1 MKILFIAPRF
11 HSNQYALIKKLSE
24 QGHKIDF
31 YVMGK
36 GNSEDYT
43 FIKPKLIPISILTK
57 IYIYFFKRT
66 KEVDVFD
73 YASIALPSIRSYY
86 KRIVE
91 LNADI
96 IIIRVGNYPYFLML
110 LPLVLFFRKKVIYYS
125 QQPKYENK
133 KVWKKEIFN
142 KIVSFNYKIPWY
154 SPVLYYGNW
163 NDTKKN
169 NEYISY
175 IPFFC
180 EKKNSSVKI
189 ENIIENKEIMFL
201 CVAKYE
207 KRKGIEK
214 LIKAA
219 DVLVRKGY
227 RFKLTIIG
235 STGNKTREDFFLKL
249 QAKVDSLQLGN
260 IVELKKN
267 IPYAKMSKEY
277 SRHQVFILPTTKE
290 PASVSQLEAMSYGLA
305 IICSS
310 DNGTAHYV
318 KNQKNGFLIKP
329 DSDSIVVAM
338 EEYLTNF
345 TLLFEHQ
352 KMSLFIVENEM
363 SIDKSC
369 DALLSLI

>member
-11 HSNQYALIKKLSE
+11 HSNQYALVKKLSE
-24 QGHKIDF
+24 EGHNVEF
-31 YVMGK
+31 YVIGK

-57 IYIYFFKRT
+57 IYIYFFKRS
-66 KEVDVFD
+66 KQVDIFD
-73 YASIALPSIRSYY
+73 YASIALPSIREYY
-86 KRIVE
+86 KRIIDVK
-91 LNADI
+91 ADV

-110 LPLVLFFRKKVIYYS
+110 LPFILFFRKKVIYYS

-133 KVWKKEIFN
+133 KVWKKDFFN
-142 KIVSFNYKIPWY
+142 KIVSFHYKIPWY

-163 NDTKKN
+163 NDTKQN
-169 NEYISY
+169 NEYITY

-180 EKKNSSVKI
+180 EKNIPSVGIEKI
-189 ENIIENKEIMFL
+189 KENKEIMFL

-207 KRKGIEK
+207 KRKGIEE
-214 LIKAA
+214 LIKAV
-219 DVLVRKGY
+219 DILVRKGY
-227 RFKLTIIG
+227 KFKLTIIG
-235 STGNKTREDFFLKL
+235 STGTKTREDFFLKL
-249 QAKVDSLQLGN
+249 QEKVDFLKLGVV
-260 IVELKKN
+260 VELKKN
-267 IPYAKMSKEY
+267 IPYSRMSKEY

-305 IICSS
+305 IICSN

-329 DSDSIVVAM
+329 DSQSIGVAM

-352 KMSLFIVENEM
+352 KKSLYIIENEL

-369 DALLSLI
+369 SALLNMI